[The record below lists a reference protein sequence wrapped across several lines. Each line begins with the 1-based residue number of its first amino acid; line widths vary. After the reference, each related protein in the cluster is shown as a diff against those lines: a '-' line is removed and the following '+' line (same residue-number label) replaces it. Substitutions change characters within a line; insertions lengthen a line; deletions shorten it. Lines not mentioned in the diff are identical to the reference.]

1 MYASHIRINLPGL
14 PHSILTTSSMLIYI
28 YFKAVDQWTFLLEE
42 CNFINFHVAAFVC
55 ILWKAQSP
63 WNGDRHVSLLVAWYV
78 PLSHHSNRC
87 PWCHWAQCDLTMETL
102 QLDDVCRV
110 VSPATFRTGRAL
122 SSQWICEYPTGTLLK
137 ILEFDSSE
145 VGRQRARV
153 QTQLKYIFG
162 WISIRTAGLV
172 YLVEKVDA
180 DEATNFDIPEATK
193 LCGLEVD
200 LSFDRLEPESV
211 RAASIHAIDR
221 IKSDPDFISL
231 SQQTLV
237 ERIQGRATMVT
248 CGYLYLVVMDVMD
261 VIDVIDV
268 MVTCDPR

>member
-1 MYASHIRINLPGL
+1 
-14 PHSILTTSSMLIYI
+14 
-28 YFKAVDQWTFLLEE
+28 
-42 CNFINFHVAAFVC
+42 
-55 ILWKAQSP
+55 
-63 WNGDRHVSLLVAWYV
+63 
-78 PLSHHSNRC
+78 
-87 PWCHWAQCDLTMETL
+87 METL

-110 VSPATFRTGRAL
+110 VSPATLRTGRAL
-122 SSQWICEYPTGTLLK
+122 SSQWICEYPPGALLK

-180 DEATNFDIPEATK
+180 DEATHFDIPEATK
-193 LCGLEVD
+193 LCDFEID

-211 RAASIHAIDR
+211 RAASVHAIDR

-231 SQQTLV
+231 SQQTLM
-237 ERIQGRATMVT
+237 ERIQGRATLVT
-248 CGYLYLVVMDVMD
+248 RGYLYPVVMDFMD
-261 VIDVIDV
+261 VMITCHTFAID
-268 MVTCDPR
+268 MF

>member
-1 MYASHIRINLPGL
+1 M
-14 PHSILTTSSMLIYI
+14 
-28 YFKAVDQWTFLLEE
+28 
-42 CNFINFHVAAFVC
+42 
-55 ILWKAQSP
+55 
-63 WNGDRHVSLLVAWYV
+63 SLLVAWYV

-180 DEATNFDIPEATK
+180 DEATNFEIPEATK

-231 SQQTLV
+231 SQQTLM

-248 CGYLYLVVMDVMD
+248 LR
-261 VIDVIDV
+261 IP
-268 MVTCDPR
+268 VTCGHGCHGCHGCRGCHGCHGDMRPTINICP